1 MCECTVCNSWGGA
14 NQSRLNEGKNLFV
27 YLGQLPS
34 IDYLF
39 VSDAVNRGSY
49 CLTC

>member
-14 NQSRLNEGKNLFV
+14 NQSRLIEGKNLFE
-27 YLGQLPS
+27 YLGQLPN

-39 VSDAVNRGSY
+39 ASDAVNKGTH
-49 CLTC
+49 CFT